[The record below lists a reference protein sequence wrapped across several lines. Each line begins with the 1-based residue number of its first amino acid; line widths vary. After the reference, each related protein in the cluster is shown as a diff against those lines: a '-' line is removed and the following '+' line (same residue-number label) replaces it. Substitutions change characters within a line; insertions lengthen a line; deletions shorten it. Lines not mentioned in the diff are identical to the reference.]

1 MPRRPIRLP
10 KQWSKHVKSSVVHA
24 IALASV
30 AVSYARGRASGD
42 RRLKA
47 AINRYPVP
55 IRSGVGFRLG
65 ANVGYLKY
73 SRNPTWNPF

>member
-10 KQWSKHVKSSVVHA
+10 KQWSKHVKSSVLHA

-47 AINRYPVP
+47 QFDQATLENALLHEELNIKDR
-55 IRSGVGFRLG
+55 RS
-65 ANVGYLKY
+65 
-73 SRNPTWNPF
+73 